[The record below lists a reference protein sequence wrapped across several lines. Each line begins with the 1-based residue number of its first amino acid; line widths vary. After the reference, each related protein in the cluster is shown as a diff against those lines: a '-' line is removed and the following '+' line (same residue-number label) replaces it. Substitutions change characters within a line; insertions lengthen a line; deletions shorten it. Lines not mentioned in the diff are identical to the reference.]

1 MRVLV
6 MIGDD
11 PEASAAVTLEGLA
24 GAYYAVR
31 DAGAEIV
38 LASAGG
44 GAPGVARAAG
54 CCGPAAARF
63 QADHLAREDLA
74 DTLRY
79 DQVCLGEF
87 DAILGFRGD
96 PGLTDRA
103 LRAGVP
109 VALVGEPGPPA
120 RAHAGGLLILVA
132 GDADATRAARALVG
146 AATSPR

>member
-6 MIGDD
+6 MIGGG
-11 PEASAAVTLEGLA
+11 PEAPVAVTLEGFA
-24 GAYYAVR
+24 GAYYALR

-44 GAPGVARAAG
+44 GAPGIAWAAG
-54 CCGPAAARF
+54 RSEPAAARF
-63 QADHLAREDLA
+63 RADDLAREDLA

-79 DQVCLGEF
+79 DQVCLGDF
-87 DAILGFRGD
+87 DAVLGFRGD
-96 PGLTDRA
+96 PALTGRA

-120 RAHAGGLLILVA
+120 RAHAEGLLILGA
-132 GDADATRAARALVG
+132 GDADAARAARALVG
-146 AATSPR
+146 AATSPP